1 MSNAFLEISFQA
13 VLDDD
18 VAGMIGRFIEGVE
31 VSDETLAIDLISDVG
46 PISGIFLNKEHTRKW
61 WEKEQYMTRTADW
74 VALYS
79 RIRWHFSPEYAPV
92 PEYDIRLIDCII
104 EAQNY
109 MIHYMSYLLKMK
121 DIDSKR
127 MTIRVEQG
135 KGHKDRYVMLSPNQI
150 GRKQTLGI

>member
-1 MSNAFLEISFQA
+1 
-13 VLDDD
+13 
-18 VAGMIGRFIEGVE
+18 
-31 VSDETLAIDLISDVG
+31 
-46 PISGIFLNKEHTRKW
+46 
-61 WEKEQYMTRTADW
+61 
-74 VALYS
+74 
-79 RIRWHFSPEYAPV
+79 
-92 PEYDIRLIDCII
+92 
-104 EAQNY
+104 